1 MKIYTK
7 RGDLGETDLISR
19 RVVKSDIAIQLVGE
33 IDEASARLAL
43 CKHYIDQKEILDKL
57 SEVDHY
63 LFLISSIIVDDEDK
77 LKIQI
82 PESAITQLETD
93 IDQMDK
99 VLPPLKRFITYDGSI
114 EAIQISLLRTQVRK
128 VERLLVDYPT
138 QKTVLKYMNRLS
150 DYLYTLMRYMNLMQ
164 NVEETKRS

>member
-7 RGDLGETDLISR
+7 RGDLGETDLIAR
-19 RVVKSDIAIQLVGE
+19 RVIKSNIAIQLVGE

-43 CKHYIDQKEILDKL
+43 CKHYIDDNLIIAKL

-63 LFLISSIIVDDEDK
+63 LFLISSIIVDETDK
-77 LKIQI
+77 LQIRI
-82 PESAITQLETD
+82 PESSITQLEQD
-93 IDQMDK
+93 IDEMDK
-99 VLPPLKRFITYDGSI
+99 VLPQLKRFITYDGAI

-138 QKTVLKYMNRLS
+138 NEMVLKYMNRLS
-150 DYLYTLMRYMNLMQ
+150 DYLYTLMRYMNFIQ
-164 NVEETKRS
+164 NIEETKRS

>member
-19 RVVKSDIAIQLVGE
+19 RVIKSNLAIHLVGE

-43 CKHYIDQKEILDKL
+43 CKHYIDDENILKKL

-63 LFLISSIIVDDEDK
+63 LFLISSIIVDEEDK
-77 LKIQI
+77 LKIRV
-82 PESAITQLETD
+82 PESAITQLEQD
-93 IDQMDK
+93 IDEMDK
-99 VLPPLKRFITYDGSI
+99 VLPPLKRFITYDGGI
-114 EAIQISLLRTQVRK
+114 DAIQVSLLRTLVRK

-138 QKTVLKYMNRLS
+138 HELVLKYMNRLS
-150 DYLYTLMRYMNLMQ
+150 DYLYTLMRYMNFIQ
-164 NVEETKRS
+164 NIVETKRS